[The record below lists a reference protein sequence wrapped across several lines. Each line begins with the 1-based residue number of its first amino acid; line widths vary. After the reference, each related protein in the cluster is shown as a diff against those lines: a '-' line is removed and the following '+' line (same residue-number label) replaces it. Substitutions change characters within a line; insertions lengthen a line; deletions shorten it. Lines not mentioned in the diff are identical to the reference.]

1 MEISTKKCAQFLL
14 ENKKYAILIH
24 DKADGDCFGSAVA
37 LSLILNK
44 LSKETVILSPGEIP
58 ERLEFINN
66 CDVPVLKGK
75 NALNFDDKDFTVISV
90 DVASQQLLTCLVEK
104 FSSKIQLAIDHHMQN
119 TLQAERL
126 CLNSSASAAGE
137 IIFDILREIEV
148 FTNSK
153 ILDENIAFALY
164 ASISSDTGC
173 FKFSNVSSRT
183 HEIASSLLKFDIEAH
198 EINFKLFDCKTK
210 LQMDVESLALKNI
223 EYHFDGK
230 VCFVY
235 ISNDELSKIGATQ
248 NDTETVVQIT
258 RSIKGVEI
266 GIFMYEKEPGLFK
279 ISARSNTDAD
289 VSKLCCLFGGGGHIK
304 AAGCSISG
312 AYEDAKNAFLKEVQK
327 II

>member
-37 LSLILNK
+37 LSLMLNK

-58 ERLEFINN
+58 ERLEFINK
-66 CDVPVLKGK
+66 CDVPVLCGK
-75 NALNFDDKDFTVISV
+75 DALNFDDKDFTVISV
-90 DVASQQLLTCLVEK
+90 DVASPQLLTCLVEK
-104 FSSKIQLAIDHHMQN
+104 FLPKIQLAIDHHTKN
-119 TLQAERL
+119 TLNANTF
-126 CLNSSASAAGE
+126 CINSGASAAGE
-137 IIFDILREIEV
+137 IIFDILKEIEV

-173 FKFSNVSSRT
+173 FKFSNVSPKT
-183 HEIASSLLKFDIEAH
+183 HEIASCLLKFNIEAH
-198 EINFKLFDCKTK
+198 DINFRLFDCKTR

-258 RSIKGVEI
+258 RSIKGVDI

-312 AYEDAKNAFLKEVQK
+312 TFEDAKNAFLMEVQK
-327 II
+327 MI